1 MIIDSAVVC
10 NGVSVSTQTML
21 VERGEL
27 AIYKRTDTRIQYSPS
42 QHRNQH
48 QLAPQLL
55 FSHLTR
61 QQREHGAE
69 NEGSRRF
76 HNHGGGPYLGLLL
89 VERFHFAKRAAKH
102 SK

>member
-1 MIIDSAVVC
+1 MWALELLTIIDSAVVC

-42 QHRNQH
+42 QHRNQQ

-61 QQREHGAE
+61 QQREQEHGAE
-69 NEGSRRF
+69 NEGS
-76 HNHGGGPYLGLLL
+76 
-89 VERFHFAKRAAKH
+89 
-102 SK
+102 